1 MPNPNYQN
9 NNGKIKIKINDSWI
23 EPQFERY
30 ENLEP
35 IGEPGANGVVIKE
48 THKITKREDAIKIW
62 LPRNRNGKEQ
72 VNEKQYLKEIQKI
85 TKLNDPRIVKIYDAW
100 KENSCYC
107 CSMEFIAGITYEA
120 WLKKNCDITVRINM
134 LLKIFDAIVFYQS
147 QGIIHGDIHLKNIL
161 IDENEEI
168 HIIDFGTSIIS
179 SYEEQSIYRENFLM
193 YELLEKTLGV
203 KFDKKAFWYNKY
215 KLQGNIEQ
223 SDDIRKAIPILFSR
237 SVRSYLKLM
246 IMLTNTH
253 NIINDSEKIYEYC
266 GYLAKGFY
274 LNIDYYYLKIGR
286 KDNWEMETF
295 IRIMYESLEMEQ
307 YEDVQYNPNKAERIE
322 FLSLFVYFEKIKKV
336 LSAKEIE
343 AYILE
348 DTLIEIGL
356 NEKEKIIKMINS
368 SKDFCEFHN
377 RLIKTI
383 NNYDRVYLIEVGLR
397 TALYN
402 IIEKTYEGMNLLNA
416 IQNVHLRIEELK
428 FQKELYDKIIKLS
441 YVYCCNNGIE
451 YP

>member
-30 ENLEP
+30 ENIEP
-35 IGEPGANGVVIKE
+35 IGEPGANGVVIKG

-193 YELLEKTLGV
+193 Y
-203 KFDKKAFWYNKY
+203 
-215 KLQGNIEQ
+215 
-223 SDDIRKAIPILFSR
+223 
-237 SVRSYLKLM
+237 
-246 IMLTNTH
+246 
-253 NIINDSEKIYEYC
+253 
-266 GYLAKGFY
+266 
-274 LNIDYYYLKIGR
+274 
-286 KDNWEMETF
+286 
-295 IRIMYESLEMEQ
+295 
-307 YEDVQYNPNKAERIE
+307 
-322 FLSLFVYFEKIKKV
+322 
-336 LSAKEIE
+336 
-343 AYILE
+343 
-348 DTLIEIGL
+348 
-356 NEKEKIIKMINS
+356 
-368 SKDFCEFHN
+368 
-377 RLIKTI
+377 
-383 NNYDRVYLIEVGLR
+383 
-397 TALYN
+397 
-402 IIEKTYEGMNLLNA
+402 
-416 IQNVHLRIEELK
+416 
-428 FQKELYDKIIKLS
+428 
-441 YVYCCNNGIE
+441 
-451 YP
+451 

>member
-35 IGEPGANGVVIKE
+35 IGEPGANGVVIKG

-161 IDENEEI
+161 IDENERP
-168 HIIDFGTSIIS
+168 HWG
-179 SYEEQSIYRENFLM
+179 L
-193 YELLEKTLGV
+193 TL
-203 KFDKKAFWYNKY
+203 
-215 KLQGNIEQ
+215 
-223 SDDIRKAIPILFSR
+223 
-237 SVRSYLKLM
+237 
-246 IMLTNTH
+246 
-253 NIINDSEKIYEYC
+253 
-266 GYLAKGFY
+266 
-274 LNIDYYYLKIGR
+274 
-286 KDNWEMETF
+286 
-295 IRIMYESLEMEQ
+295 
-307 YEDVQYNPNKAERIE
+307 
-322 FLSLFVYFEKIKKV
+322 
-336 LSAKEIE
+336 
-343 AYILE
+343 
-348 DTLIEIGL
+348 
-356 NEKEKIIKMINS
+356 
-368 SKDFCEFHN
+368 
-377 RLIKTI
+377 
-383 NNYDRVYLIEVGLR
+383 
-397 TALYN
+397 
-402 IIEKTYEGMNLLNA
+402 
-416 IQNVHLRIEELK
+416 
-428 FQKELYDKIIKLS
+428 
-441 YVYCCNNGIE
+441 
-451 YP
+451 